1 MPETKIESFLDNLV
15 NIFEP
20 IFSATIYPNKH
31 PEIYRFLLTIKGF
44 DFTSNETLLENLTLQ

>member
-44 DFTSNETLLENLTLQ
+44 DFTSNET